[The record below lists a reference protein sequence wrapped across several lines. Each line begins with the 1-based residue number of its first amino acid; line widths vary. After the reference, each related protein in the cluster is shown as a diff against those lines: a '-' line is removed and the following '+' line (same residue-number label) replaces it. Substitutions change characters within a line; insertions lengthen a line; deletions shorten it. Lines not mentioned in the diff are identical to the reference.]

1 MIVYVLT
8 EEYNAYDQYG
18 EYFLNVF
25 KDKPTVEQLME
36 LLGINKSGAEHVL
49 KGGGRIKRE
58 DQWYILTE
66 YDI

>member
-25 KDKPTVEQLME
+25 KEKPTVEQLME
-36 LLGINKSGAEHVL
+36 LLKINKVGAEHIL
-49 KGGGRIKRE
+49 KGGGRIKWE